1 MNPESKPTEVSQSA
15 PVDIKTDKSGSLST
29 AAPSETATNI
39 QEIKTQVL
47 SVLSDLFTYAG
58 QFFEEYQ
65 KPLTNIGLIVG
76 VLVAFYL
83 VVAVVDAINE
93 LPLLAPIFEL
103 IGIGYAIWFVKQ
115 YWSAEARTSLWA
127 NVQTFLDQVV
137 GKKS

>member
-1 MNPESKPTEVSQSA
+1 MNPESKPTEVSPS
-15 PVDIKTDKSGSLST
+15 VSVEIKTDTSGSLST
-29 AAPSETATNI
+29 EPATTNI

-65 KPLTNIGLIVG
+65 KPLTNIGLIVA

-83 VVAVVDAINE
+83 LVAVVDAIND

-103 IGIGYAIWFVKQ
+103 IGIGYTIWFVKQ

-127 NVQTFLDQVV
+127 DVQTFLDQVV